1 MATIRVTPE
10 TLEQQGSELVNHAGD
25 LSDILA
31 KVDGKINEIID
42 GWDGLAQDAFY
53 DLYVNMKESLDKFPE
68 IVKSLGSAAQGA
80 AKAFSQM
87 DEELSNNFKG

>member
-1 MATIRVTPE
+1 MAR
-10 TLEQQGSELVNHAGD
+10 SMRF
-25 LSDILA
+25 
-31 KVDGKINEIID
+31 ID